1 MEVVDRRVVRKGI
14 FVLSVAAI
22 QNAADL
28 AVSLRV
34 VQSAVFQIV
43 RDPTSVNENRTWFSA
58 AV

>member
-34 VQSAVFQIV
+34 VQSAVLQIV
-43 RDPTSVNENRTWFSA
+43 RNPTSVNENGTWFSA
-58 AV
+58 AI